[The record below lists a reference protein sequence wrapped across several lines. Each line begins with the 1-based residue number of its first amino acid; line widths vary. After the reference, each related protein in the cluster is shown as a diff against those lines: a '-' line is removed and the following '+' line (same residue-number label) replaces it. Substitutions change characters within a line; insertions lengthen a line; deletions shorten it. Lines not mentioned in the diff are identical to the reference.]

1 MGTDIGNLSGGNKW
15 DANSAFSEH
24 MDFVKNKLIPS
35 IQWFTKVRDGDIS
48 LRKVKAFSSDADE
61 IRKEHKVHDNI
72 GALLSGKITDY
83 TVLERL

>member
-1 MGTDIGNLSGGNKW
+1 MGTDIEGLSNGNKW

-35 IQWFTKVRDGDIS
+35 IQWFTKVRNGDIS
-48 LRKVKAFSSDADE
+48 LRKVQSFSSDADE
-61 IRKEHKVHDNI
+61 IRKEHKVYNNI

-83 TVLERL
+83 TALQRL